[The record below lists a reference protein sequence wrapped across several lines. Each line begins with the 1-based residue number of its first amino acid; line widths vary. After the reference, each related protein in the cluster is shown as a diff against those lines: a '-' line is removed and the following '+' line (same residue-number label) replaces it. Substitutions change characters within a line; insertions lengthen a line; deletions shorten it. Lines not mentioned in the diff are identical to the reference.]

1 MTLEKVQGV
10 EAHVLAAWPTKRCPK
25 NKLCD
30 LLKSAWAF
38 KEIYFVT
45 LLKLDTEYFNNTLHI
60 FHLAAIDFSLFD
72 GIRANYCTNIPHVS
86 ESCSVACS

>member
-38 KEIYFVT
+38 
-45 LLKLDTEYFNNTLHI
+45 LLKAQGN
-60 FHLAAIDFSLFD
+60 LFCYTVEV
-72 GIRANYCTNIPHVS
+72 RH
-86 ESCSVACS
+86 